1 MPVSLASSALPQ
13 SLLERFDVY
22 GPEAYGPTDD
32 RSVVGSMLECR
43 RNFEDAVDY
52 AGGLA
57 SANIAAINVFLSD
70 MPMSLLGMESAVR
83 KIRQMIEQL
92 H

>member
-1 MPVSLASSALPQ
+1 
-13 SLLERFDVY
+13 
-22 GPEAYGPTDD
+22 
-32 RSVVGSMLECR
+32 MLDCR
-43 RNFEDAVDY
+43 RMFEDAVGY
-52 AGGLA
+52 EGGLA
-57 SANIAAINVFLSD
+57 RANIAAINVFLSD